1 MDVQSKDKEIYK
13 EFESITKT
21 TVCRV
26 WLTSYLGVLNY
37 EEMHF
42 GSSRNNIR
50 VPTT

>member
-1 MDVQSKDKEIYK
+1 MDVQPKDKEIYK

-21 TVCRV
+21 TMCRF

-42 GSSRNNIR
+42 GSSRNNITVQTR
-50 VPTT
+50 